1 MKLSEYTKTT
11 LYMRKGEVAYGE
23 PLTTA
28 ISNVTSSAELYTAVA
43 DFLGQSVTPQM
54 FELREAGVNGQ
65 QKSTQAVVFE
75 RDNKWPRA
83 FEQHLLLFV
92 DWEEPSALDTVAQ
105 QWCHFHVSA
114 VDR

>member
-1 MKLSEYTKTT
+1 
-11 LYMRKGEVAYGE
+11 
-23 PLTTA
+23 
-28 ISNVTSSAELYTAVA
+28 
-43 DFLGQSVTPQM
+43 M

-75 RDNKWPRA
+75 RDNKWPHA

-114 VDR
+114 ADR